1 MPWDWPRGLPV
12 LLLVSPH
19 HLMATRDSEQSG
31 DTVGETQRGGDKA
44 SALRNMSYCRK
55 TAVDAHLVS
64 RAKESSQSKMKT
76 IVGDGWVSGASG
88 YRLGRLA
95 REAFREV

>member
-1 MPWDWPRGLPV
+1 MPWDWPRGPPV
-12 LLLVSPH
+12 LLLMSPH

-44 SALRNMSYCRK
+44 PALRNMSYCRK
-55 TAVDAHLVS
+55 TGVDVHLVS

-76 IVGDGWVSGASG
+76 IVGDGWVSGGS
-88 YRLGRLA
+88 R
-95 REAFREV
+95 